1 MVKKKKRN
9 TAKGLEVR
17 EGDGENE
24 GEIDRLGKSTEAVKQ
39 TSAATGW
46 N

>member
-1 MVKKKKRN
+1 MKVKKHSSE
-9 TAKGLEVR
+9 GLHVGG
-17 EGDGENE
+17 GDGEKE
-24 GEIDRLGKSTEAVKQ
+24 GEIDRLGRSTEALKQ

>member
-1 MVKKKKRN
+1 ME
-9 TAKGLEVR
+9 LR
-17 EGDGENE
+17 EGDGVKE
-24 GEIDRLGKSTEAVKQ
+24 GEIDRLGRSTEAVKQ